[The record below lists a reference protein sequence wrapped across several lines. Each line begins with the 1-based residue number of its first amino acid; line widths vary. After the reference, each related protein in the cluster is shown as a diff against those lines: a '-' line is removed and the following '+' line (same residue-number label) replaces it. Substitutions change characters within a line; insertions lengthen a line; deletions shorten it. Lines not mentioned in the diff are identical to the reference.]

1 MLKLYTERGIYMKIL
16 KSQRG
21 ISLVEVVA
29 AIVIIGI
36 ILISFSQLLI
46 QSNKLAHKNTE
57 KLVTIQLADA
67 MLERLKANP
76 SENSSILEKIKPYCP
91 GDNTLIK
98 PEDQVTTEIVM
109 NSKTYHVTY
118 FPSQCSKS
126 NTFQNTTNTDLNL
139 KLVRVVVTVTAP
151 NGKTKGST
159 EGYVS
164 LE

>member
-1 MLKLYTERGIYMKIL
+1 MKIL
-16 KSQRG
+16 KQQRG
-21 ISLVEVVA
+21 FSLIEVVA

-36 ILISFSQLLI
+36 VLISFSQLLI

-76 SENSSILEKIKPYCP
+76 SENTTILAKIKTYCP
-91 GDNTLIK
+91 GDNILIK
-98 PEDQVTTEIVM
+98 PEDQVTSQIVI

-118 FPSQCSKS
+118 FSSQCSKS

-151 NGKTKGST
+151 KGKTKGST
-159 EGYVS
+159 EGYVV